1 MLTCFILE
9 RLYLI
14 SYIHSSV
21 EKCFVFGEILEAS
34 KAIYRSRL
42 VDI

>member
-9 RLYLI
+9 RLYLV

-21 EKCFVFGEILEAS
+21 EKCFVFGEIVEAS
-34 KAIYRSRL
+34 KAIDRSRL